1 MRDLV
6 VTMLVLGSLP
16 FILMRPWIGIL
27 VWSWLGYMNP
37 HRLTF
42 GFAFNFPFSMLVAT
56 VTLVAVV
63 FSSEK
68 RRFPITPLT
77 VVWLVFIFWMNLT
90 TVLALN
96 PEGAWA
102 EWDRAMKIQLF
113 ALLTVYLIN
122 NPERVKALVWVIAL
136 SLGFFGGK
144 GGLFSIASGGQYL
157 VFGPPGSFFAEN
169 NTLALALIMTL
180 PLVYYLQQHASRRWM
195 RWGLTALIGLMMLSI
210 LTSHSR
216 GALLAGSAMLAFL
229 ILKSRHKVRFAL
241 AALIAVPLM
250 LSFMPEK
257 WFDRMSTISTY
268 DEDASA
274 MGRINAWYFAYN
286 LALDRPIVGGGF
298 LVFTP
303 ELFLDY
309 APDPDDF
316 HDAHS
321 IYFEVLGEH
330 GFVGLGLFGLLGWLT
345 FRSGS
350 WIIRAAKERP
360 DLVWARDLAAMIQVS
375 LVGYAVGGAFL
386 GLAYFDLYYHFIG
399 IIVILRQIVQTR
411 LAEEPEPAPERTEDA
426 LQPGSAPSAPPGRA
440 LPAARFARGAAGR
453 AR

>member
-1 MRDLV
+1 MRDLL

-16 FILMRPWIGIL
+16 FIMMRPWIGIL
-27 VWSWLGYMNP
+27 VWSWIGYMNP
-37 HRLTF
+37 HRLAF
-42 GFAFNFPFSMLVAT
+42 GFAFNFPFAMLVAA
-56 VTLVAVV
+56 VTFMALV
-63 FSSEK
+63 FSRGEK
-68 RRFPITPLT
+68 RHFPLTPLT
-77 VVWLVFIFWMNLT
+77 GVWLAFIFWMNVT
-90 TVLALN
+90 TVFALN

-122 NPERVKALVWVIAL
+122 SEARVKALVWVIAL
-136 SLGFFGGK
+136 SLGFFGAK

-180 PLVYYLQQHASRRWM
+180 PLVYYLQQNAPKRWL
-195 RWGLTALIGLMMLSI
+195 RWGMAGLIGLMMLSI

-229 ILKSRHKVRFAL
+229 ILKSRHKVRFAI

-268 DEDASA
+268 DQDASA

-286 LALDRPIVGGGF
+286 LALDRPVVGGGY

-303 ELFLDY
+303 ELFLEY
-309 APDPDDF
+309 APVPDDF

-350 WIIRAAKERP
+350 WVIRAAKERP

-375 LVGYAVGGAFL
+375 LIGYAVGGAFL
-386 GLAYFDLYYHFIG
+386 GLAYFDLYYHLVAIT
-399 IIVILRQIVQTR
+399 VILRHLVQTR
-411 LAEEPEPAPERTEDA
+411 LAEAPEAAPEPTESV
-426 LQPGSAPSAPPGRA
+426 PVPVRGRS
-440 LPAARFARGAAGR
+440 LPAARSARGIAVKSR
-453 AR
+453 